1 MTAVP
6 GRVGPSPG
14 PALGLRT
21 RLTLSYVLLFG
32 VVMTS
37 IGFTFHQALLIIVN
51 QQTERLLDGE
61 WSALKGFLRARDGD
75 LVWAYDPEHPEES
88 FTVERL
94 RRVFLLTDAEGEV
107 MEMSAGYAAIGPES
121 PETIRR
127 LLQAGRTETVRRR
140 GRKGETYLVRMGRY
154 GGAGKEYFAA
164 IGLPTGDMERLP
176 ARMLNLYLVSAPV
189 MLLAIG
195 ILGWFAAGRALA
207 PLQRVV
213 HTVQTVSGGNLSLRI
228 ERLGTRDELDE
239 LIATFNG
246 MMERLEANF
255 EQMRRFSMDA
265 SHELRTPLT
274 AIRGQLEVAQLT
286 ARTPEDFR
294 RAIATALEDVE
305 RLGRIVQSLLQLA
318 QAEAGQIRISREPE
332 VLAEIAARRVAR
344 FRPLAESRRQRI
356 ELEADTACIAA
367 VDRLQM
373 ERLLD
378 NLLSNALKY
387 TQEGGRIVLR
397 IFRDGS
403 EAVIEV
409 SDNGPGIAEQHLP
422 HIFEKFY
429 RIREGEKTAGRGVG
443 LGLAFV
449 QWIARAHGGQ
459 VSVSSQPGK
468 GSTFAVRLPLLVN
481 AAAPVPAPV
490 PECEAD

>member
-1 MTAVP
+1 MASGS
-6 GRVGPSPG
+6 GRLGLAGGRAP
-14 PALGLRT
+14 GLRT

-37 IGFTFHQALLIIVN
+37 IGVTFHQALVVIVH

-61 WSALKGFLRARDGD
+61 WTALKGFLRARDTE
-75 LVWAYDPEHPEES
+75 LVWAYDPEHPEEA

-107 MEMSAGYAAIGPES
+107 VEMSVGYASIGRES
-121 PETIRR
+121 RETIRE
-127 LLQAGRTETVRRR
+127 LLRAGRTETVKRT
-140 GRKGETYLVRMGRY
+140 GAKGETYMVRMGPY
-154 GGAGKEYFAA
+154 GGANRQYFAA
-164 IGLPTGDMERLP
+164 IGLPTSDTERVP
-176 ARMLNLYLVSAPV
+176 ARMMGVYLVSAPV

-195 ILGWFAAGRALA
+195 VLGWFAAGRALA

-213 HTVQTVSGGNLSLRI
+213 LAAQTVSGGNLSLRI
-228 ERLGTRDELDE
+228 ERLGTGDELDE
-239 LIATFNG
+239 LIETFNG

-274 AIRGQLEVAQLT
+274 AIRGQLEVALLT
-286 ARTPEDFR
+286 AKTTGDFR
-294 RAIATALEDVE
+294 RAIGTALEDVE

-318 QAEAGQIRISREPE
+318 QAEAGQIRLNPEPE
-332 VLAEIAARRVAR
+332 VLAEIAARQVAR
-344 FRPLAESRRQRI
+344 FRPLAESRGQTL
-356 ELEADTACIAA
+356 ELEADAGCITA

-378 NLLSNALKY
+378 NLLSNAVKY
-387 TQEGGRIVLR
+387 TQEGGRIVVR
-397 IFRDGS
+397 VRREGR

-409 SDNGPGIAEQHLP
+409 ADNGPGIGEQHMP
-422 HIFEKFY
+422 HLFEKFY
-429 RIREGEKTAGRGVG
+429 RVREGEKTAGRGVG

-449 QWIARAHGGQ
+449 QWIARAHGGR
-459 VSVSSQPGK
+459 VSVKSEVGK
-468 GSTFAVRLPLLVN
+468 GSTFEVRLPAQEEAGASGAR
-481 AAAPVPAPV
+481 AARP
-490 PECEAD
+490 

>member
-1 MTAVP
+1 MAAGAGIP
-6 GRVGPSPG
+6 GLAP
-14 PALGLRT
+14 GLRT

-37 IGFTFHQALLIIVN
+37 IGFTFHQALLVIG
-51 QQTERLLDGE
+51 QQQAERLLDGE
-61 WSALKGFLRARDGD
+61 WSALKGFLRTREGE

-107 MEMSAGYAAIGPES
+107 VEMSVGYAAIGREP

-127 LLQAGRTETVRRR
+127 VLETGRTETVRRR
-140 GRKGETYLVRMGRY
+140 GKNGETYLVRMGPY
-154 GGAGKEYFAA
+154 GGAGKQYFAA
-164 IGLPTGDMERLP
+164 IGLPTGEMERVP
-176 ARMLNLYLVSAPV
+176 ARMLAVYLVTAPV

-195 ILGWFAAGRALA
+195 ILGWYAAGRALA

-213 HTVQTVSGGNLSLRI
+213 QAARTVSGGNLSLRI
-228 ERLGTRDELDE
+228 DPLGTGDELDE

-255 EQMRRFSMDA
+255 EQMKRFSMDA

-274 AIRGQLEVAQLT
+274 VIRGQLEVALLT
-286 ARTPEDFR
+286 AKTAEDFR
-294 RAIATALEDVE
+294 RAISTALEEVE

-318 QAEAGQIRISREPE
+318 QAEAGQIRIQCEPE
-332 VLAEIAARRVAR
+332 MLGDLAERQVAR
-344 FRPLAESRRQRI
+344 FLPLAESKKQTL
-356 ELEADTACIAA
+356 ELEADPACVAA

-378 NLLSNALKY
+378 NLISNAVKY
-387 TQEGGRIVLR
+387 TQEGGRIVVR
-397 IFRDGS
+397 VFRDGKD
-403 EAVIEV
+403 AVIEV
-409 SDNGPGIAEQHLP
+409 EDNGPGIAEQHLP

-429 RIREGEKTAGRGVG
+429 RVREGEKTAGRGVG

-449 QWIARAHGGQ
+449 QWIARAHGGR
-459 VSVSSQPGK
+459 VSVRSQVGK
-468 GSTFAVRLPLLVN
+468 GSVFEVRLP
-481 AAAPVPAPV
+481 AQPEAVPAASAASQP
-490 PECEAD
+490 